1 MRHEAAVGRQASFW
15 SDAGLGA
22 AVFAGCAAIVVGIG
36 LWTHYVSG
44 AVFIIGAAVLAWHN
58 GFRPAFVTTVLST
71 LALPPIV
78 WWLDA
83 QAGVTNPWVR
93 TLSLFFVSLVVSWLC
108 GNLHRSRTQLLIE
121 QSRLRESDTFHRL
134 IGELA
139 TDFAFHARVE
149 ANGQIVIDSATKGLE
164 VWLGYTIDDL
174 QSRPGLSLIHPD
186 DRDSVSAALNRAG
199 HGEDVHGDAR
209 VVAKDGRLVNVEFR
223 ASPERTADG
232 QLTGVLGAFRDVTRM
247 RQQQAALDEERRRL
261 LVDIDMRQQVEAA
274 LRLAKDEAER
284 RLHEAE
290 EARAAV
296 KDREHRLKT
305 EAQLKDEFLATLAHE
320 LRNPLAPLRN
330 VAAILRLEGLSPN
343 AQQATNVMDRQVDQL
358 VRLID
363 DLMDV
368 SRITRGHLTLQRERV
383 DISTIIQTA
392 IEVAQPHLD
401 AAGVSLSIEMPGR
414 PCVLDCDATRIAQ
427 ILMNL
432 LNNAA
437 KYTPA
442 GGRVWLSATPQGDRV
457 VLTVRDSGIGIPP
470 EDQERVFGM
479 FVQLNRDLRRTQSGL
494 GIGLTLVKQM
504 AELHGGTVSVWSAG
518 TGQGSEFTV
527 ALPLSTVGE
536 IPDAPLESAPPVRP
550 ARRVLIADDS
560 RDGAD
565 SLAFILRAAGHEVTT
580 AYDGQSAIELADAT
594 RPDVVLL
601 DIGMPEVSGYD
612 VARAIRRESWGRGM
626 RLVALTGWGQADHRR
641 RSLEVGFDDHLV
653 KPVEMDVLEEV
664 LHVGNAQPIP
674 TKTQPIE

>member
-1 MRHEAAVGRQASFW
+1 MARQSSFSKDLGR
-15 SDAGLGA
+15 GLA
-22 AVFAGCAAIVVGIG
+22 TFAGSAALVIAVG
-36 LWTHYVSG
+36 LWTHYVS
-44 AVFIIGAAVLAWHN
+44 ATFFIIGVAVLAWHS
-58 GFRPAFVTTVLST
+58 GFRAATVATVLST
-71 LALPPIV
+71 AAIWPIMS
-78 WWLDA
+78 WLDPR
-83 QAGVTNPWVR
+83 TPLINPEIRVISV
-93 TLSLFFVSLVVSWLC
+93 LAINLVVSWLC
-108 GNLHRSRTQLLIE
+108 GNLHRSRRRLLIE
-121 QSRLRESDTFHRL
+121 QSRMRESDNFHRL

-139 TDFAFHARVE
+139 ADFAFHARV
-149 ANGQIVIDSATKGLE
+149 ATNGLIVIDSATRGLE
-164 VWLGYTIDDL
+164 VSLGYSIRDL
-174 QSRPGLSLIHPD
+174 QSLAGLALIHPD
-186 DRDSVSAALNRAG
+186 DRDLVRAALGRAG

-209 VVAKDGRLVNVEFR
+209 VVAKDGRVLDVEFR
-223 ASPERTADG
+223 ATPERSPDG
-232 QLTGVLGAFRDVTRM
+232 ELTGILGAFRDVTTM
-247 RQQQAALDEERRRL
+247 RRQQAALDEERQRL
-261 LVDIDMRQQVEAA
+261 LVDIEKRQQVEAA

-296 KDREHRLKT
+296 KDRELRLKH

-330 VAAILRLEGLSPN
+330 VATILRLEGLSPTGV
-343 AQQATNVMDRQVDQL
+343 QAATVMDRQIDQL

-383 DISTIIQTA
+383 DITSIIESAVEAAQT
-392 IEVAQPHLD
+392 HLT
-401 AAGVSLSIEMPGR
+401 AAGVSLSIELPKR
-414 PCVLDCDATRIAQ
+414 PCVLDCDVTRISQ
-427 ILMNL
+427 VLMNL

-437 KYTPA
+437 KFTPA
-442 GGRVWLSATPQGDRV
+442 GGRVWVSATPQGDRV
-457 VLTVRDSGIGIPP
+457 ALAVRDSGIGIPP

-518 TGQGSEFTV
+518 PGQGTEFTV
-527 ALPLSTVGE
+527 TLPLAPAGE
-536 IPDAPLESAPPVRP
+536 KPREQPAAAPPIRP
-550 ARRVLIADDS
+550 PRRVLIADDS
-560 RDGAD
+560 HDGAD

-580 AYDGQSAIELADAT
+580 AYDGRSAIELADAT

-612 VARAIRRESWGRGM
+612 VARAIRRESWGRNM

-653 KPVEMDVLEEV
+653 KPVEMEVLEEV
-664 LHVGNAQPIP
+664 LQVGNVQPIP
-674 TKTQPIE
+674 SKAQASE

>member
-1 MRHEAAVGRQASFW
+1 M
-15 SDAGLGA
+15 
-22 AVFAGCAAIVVGIG
+22 IVGIG

-44 AVFIIGAAVLAWHN
+44 AFFIIGVAVLAWHN
-58 GFRPAFVTTVLST
+58 GFRPALVATVFST
-71 LALPPIV
+71 LAIWPLV
-78 WWLDA
+78 LWLEDPRA
-83 QAGVTNPWVR
+83 TLINPWIRIVSI
-93 TLSLFFVSLVVSWLC
+93 LSINLVVGWLC
-108 GNLHRSRTQLLIE
+108 GNLHRARYRLLLE
-121 QSRLRESDTFHRL
+121 RARLRESESFHRL

-139 TDFAFHARVE
+139 ADFAFHARVE
-149 ANGQIVIDSATKGLE
+149 ANGQVVIDSATKGLE
-164 VWLGYTIDDL
+164 LWLGYSVNDL
-174 QSRPGLSLIHPD
+174 QSRPGLALIHPD
-186 DRDSVSAALNRAG
+186 DRDSVRDALRRAG

-209 VVAKDGRLVNVEFR
+209 VVAKDGRLVSVEYR
-223 ASPERTADG
+223 ATPERTTEG
-232 QLTGVLGAFRDVTRM
+232 QLTGILGAFRDVTTM

-383 DISTIIQTA
+383 DLKTIVDA
-392 IEVAQPHLD
+392 AVEVAQPHLT

-414 PCVLDCDATRIAQ
+414 PCILDCDATRIAQ

-442 GGRVWLSATPQGDRV
+442 GGRVWLSAAPQGDRV
-457 VLTVRDSGIGIPP
+457 ALTVRDSGIGIAP

-527 ALPLSTVGE
+527 SLPLSPANDVIATPPE
-536 IPDAPLESAPPVRP
+536 TAPAPRP

-565 SLAFILRAAGHEVTT
+565 SLAFILRAAGHDVTT
-580 AYDGQSAIELADAT
+580 AYDGQSAIELANAM

-612 VARAIRRESWGRGM
+612 VARAIRRESWGRHM

-664 LHVGNAQPIP
+664 LHVGNPPPIH
-674 TKTQPIE
+674 TKVQPIE